1 MLIII
6 TCNSL
11 PSFVHIPFI
20 KLVWMLSLDAILTCS
35 FTLVWGPTWGRQEGS
50 EERTR
55 GRTREEERTRG
66 RTREEERTRERTRE
80 EETIDI
86 HAC

>member
-1 MLIII
+1 MKKI
-6 TCNSL
+6 L
-11 PSFVHIPFI
+11 PSFGRQSCGVSP
-20 KLVWMLSLDAILTCS
+20 
-35 FTLVWGPTWGRQEGS
+35 PWGRQEGS
-50 EERTR
+50 EERSR
-55 GRTREEERTRG
+55 GRTREEERTRR